1 MAYSVSRRTFLGVA
15 GGAAAALAGL
25 GLAGCAKEGGSGG
38 AGSATGASPQNGVP
52 ATTPLNQLPLPE
64 KGKTYNNPK
73 SRDQI
78 KDGGTATFPVAE
90 VGPDFNYFSVNGNTT
105 YMKWFWLCYNSA
117 VVPFRCNATASK
129 FEPDPNF
136 IDSSSVKEVDGKEV
150 VTINIAEKA
159 TFNDGTPIDWRAVE
173 AAWTVN
179 NGKNSD
185 YTPASTDGWSQVESV
200 TKGDNDKQAIIT
212 FSQPYYPYEALVG
225 FLHPS
230 AATPEVFNNGW
241 KRNPH
246 NEWGC
251 GPFVVDSVDEAQ
263 ITFKRNSKWWGDV
276 AKLESITFKQMEAQ
290 AQFNAFKN
298 GEIDATEL
306 GQQGTGEMLSNFQG
320 MDKVEIRRS
329 DSKSIACLEVN
340 TTRDVLSDI
349 EVRKAL
355 MQCIN
360 TETILGIV
368 YQGVNWK
375 EDRLSSLSILPWMDG
390 YEDNLPQDVSANIT
404 ADAQIAAAKKTLED
418 AGYELGSDG
427 YYAKGGKQVAFGF
440 TAIGDSNVTKNRA
453 AAIQKM
459 AKDAGIKLELQNKA
473 ASEFSSTLTGG
484 EWDTILT
491 SWGFVV
497 TAMWYGKMIFGSHS
511 VSNYTQWGTPELDA
525 EFDRINSIKDSADQ
539 LKAYNAAEKKALE
552 SYCFIPLYAGPDV
565 VVTKKGLANFG
576 PALFQT
582 VLPQDVGWEKT
593 AS

>member
-117 VVPFRCNATASK
+117 VAPFRCNATAST

-136 IDSSSVKEVDGKEV
+136 VDSSSVKEVDGKEV

-241 KRNPH
+241 KMNPH

-263 ITFKRNSKWWGDV
+263 ITFKRNPKWWGDV

-290 AQFNAFKN
+290 AEFNAFKN

-329 DSKSIACLEVN
+329 DSKSITCLEVN
-340 TTRDVLSDI
+340 TTRDVLVDI
-349 EVRKAL
+349 EVRKAF

-390 YEDNLPQDVSANIT
+390 YEDNLPQDVSANAT

-440 TAIGDSNVTKNRA
+440 TTIGDSNVTKNRA

-459 AKDAGIKLELQNKA
+459 AKDAGMNITIDNKP
-473 ASEFSSTLTGG
+473 SSDFSKTLVGG
-484 EWDTILT
+484 QWDVFLLGWSVSSATYNNGGQL
-491 SWGFVV
+491 
-497 TAMWYGKMIFGSHS
+497 FGSTS
-511 VSNYTQWGTPELDA
+511 ESNFTHAGSKELDA
-525 EFDRINSIKDSADQ
+525 KFLAVTGIEDHAKQ
-539 LKAYNAAEKKALE
+539 MKAFNEAEKEALK
-552 SYCFIPLYAGPDV
+552 SYAFIPLYSGADV
-565 VVTKKGLANFG
+565 IVCKKGLANWG
-576 PALFQT
+576 PALLLDI
-582 VLPQDVGWEKT
+582 VAENVGWEKE
-593 AS
+593 

>member
-15 GGAAAALAGL
+15 GGAAAVLAGL

-136 IDSSSVKEVDGKEV
+136 VDSSSVKEVDGKEV

-173 AAWTVN
+173 AEWTVN
-179 NGKNSD
+179 NGKNPD

-241 KRNPH
+241 KMNPH

-263 ITFKRNSKWWGDV
+263 ITFKRNPKWWGDV

-459 AKDAGIKLELQNKA
+459 AKDAGMNITIDNTPS
-473 ASEFSSTLTGG
+473 SEFSKTLVGG
-484 EWDTILT
+484 QWDVFLFGWSSGSATYNNGGQL
-491 SWGFVV
+491 
-497 TAMWYGKMIFGSHS
+497 FGSTS
-511 VSNYTQWGTPELDA
+511 ESNFTHAGSKELDA
-525 EFDRINSIKDSADQ
+525 KFLAVTGIEDHAKQ
-539 LKAYNAAEKKALE
+539 MKAFNEAEKEALK
-552 SYCFIPLYAGPDV
+552 SYAFIPLYSGADV
-565 VVTKKGLANFG
+565 IVCKKGLANWG
-576 PALFQT
+576 PALLLDIVT
-582 VLPQDVGWEKT
+582 ENVGWEKE
-593 AS
+593 

>member
-15 GGAAAALAGL
+15 GGAAAVLAGL

-136 IDSSSVKEVDGKEV
+136 VDSSSVKEVDGKEV

-173 AAWTVN
+173 AEWTVN

-241 KRNPH
+241 KMNPH

-263 ITFKRNSKWWGDV
+263 ITFKRNPKWWGDV

-459 AKDAGIKLELQNKA
+459 AKDAGMNITIDNKPS
-473 ASEFSSTLTGG
+473 SEFSKTLVGG
-484 EWDTILT
+484 QWDVFLFGWSSGSATYNNGGQL
-491 SWGFVV
+491 
-497 TAMWYGKMIFGSHS
+497 FGSTS
-511 VSNYTQWGTPELDA
+511 ESNFTHAGSKELDA
-525 EFDRINSIKDSADQ
+525 KFLAVTGIEDHAKQ
-539 LKAYNAAEKKALE
+539 MKAFNEAEKEALK
-552 SYCFIPLYAGPDV
+552 SYAFIPLYSGADV
-565 VVTKKGLANFG
+565 IVCKKGLANWG
-576 PALFQT
+576 PALLLDIVT
-582 VLPQDVGWEKT
+582 ENVGWEKE
-593 AS
+593 

>member
-1 MAYSVSRRTFLGVA
+1 MYTNDQKRRGEAQSSHLCTLLRSQGH
-15 GGAAAALAGL
+15 
-25 GLAGCAKEGGSGG
+25 
-38 AGSATGASPQNGVP
+38 PQ
-52 ATTPLNQLPLPE
+52 
-64 KGKTYNNPK
+64 PK

-136 IDSSSVKEVDGKEV
+136 VDSSSVKEVDGKEV

-241 KRNPH
+241 KMNPH

-263 ITFKRNSKWWGDV
+263 ITFKRNPKWWGDV

-290 AQFNAFKN
+290 AEFNAFKN

-329 DSKSIACLEVN
+329 DSKSITCLEVN
-340 TTRDVLSDI
+340 TTRDVLVDI
-349 EVRKAL
+349 EVRKAF

-440 TAIGDSNVTKNRA
+440 TTIGDSNVTKNRA

-459 AKDAGIKLELQNKA
+459 AKDAGMNITIDNKP
-473 ASEFSSTLTGG
+473 SSDFSKTLVGG
-484 EWDTILT
+484 QWDVFLLGWSCSSATYNNGGQL
-491 SWGFVV
+491 
-497 TAMWYGKMIFGSHS
+497 FGSTS
-511 VSNYTQWGTPELDA
+511 ESNFTHAGSKELDA
-525 EFDRINSIKDSADQ
+525 KFLAVTGIEDHAKQ
-539 LKAYNAAEKKALE
+539 MKAFNEAEKEALK
-552 SYCFIPLYAGPDV
+552 SYAFIPLYSGADV
-565 VVTKKGLANFG
+565 IVCKKGLANWG
-576 PALFQT
+576 PALLLDI
-582 VLPQDVGWEKT
+582 VAENVGWEKE
-593 AS
+593 

>member
-25 GLAGCAKEGGSGG
+25 GLAGCAKEGGSGS

-64 KGKTYNNPK
+64 KGKIYNNPK

-136 IDSSSVKEVDGKEV
+136 VDSSSVKEVDGKEV

-241 KRNPH
+241 KMNPH

-263 ITFKRNSKWWGDV
+263 ITFKRNPKWWGDV

-459 AKDAGIKLELQNKA
+459 AKDAGMNITIDNKP
-473 ASEFSSTLTGG
+473 SSDFSKTLVGG
-484 EWDTILT
+484 QWDVFLFGWSSSSATYNNGGQL
-491 SWGFVV
+491 
-497 TAMWYGKMIFGSHS
+497 FGSTS
-511 VSNYTQWGTPELDA
+511 ESNFTHAGSKELDA
-525 EFDRINSIKDSADQ
+525 KFLAVTGIEDHAKQ
-539 LKAYNAAEKKALE
+539 MKAFNEAEKEALK
-552 SYCFIPLYAGPDV
+552 SYAFIPLYSGADV
-565 VVTKKGLANFG
+565 IVCKKGLANWG
-576 PALFQT
+576 PALLLDI
-582 VLPQDVGWEKT
+582 VAENVGWEKE
-593 AS
+593 

>member
-64 KGKTYNNPK
+64 KGKIYNNPK

-90 VGPDFNYFSVNGNTT
+90 VGPDFNYFSVNGSTV
-105 YMKWFWLCYNSA
+105 YIKWFWLCYNSA
-117 VVPFRCNATASK
+117 VVPFRCNATASM

-136 IDSSSVKEVDGKEV
+136 VDSSSVKEVDGKEV

-200 TKGDNDKQAIIT
+200 TKGDSDKQAIIT

-241 KRNPH
+241 KMNPH

-263 ITFKRNSKWWGDV
+263 ITFKRNPKWWGDV

-290 AQFNAFKN
+290 AEFNAFKN

-329 DSKSIACLEVN
+329 DSKSITCLEVN
-340 TTRDVLSDI
+340 TTRDVLVDI
-349 EVRKAL
+349 EVRKAF

-390 YEDNLPQDVSANIT
+390 YEDNLPQDVSANTT

-440 TAIGDSNVTKNRA
+440 TTIGDSNVTKNRA

-459 AKDAGIKLELQNKA
+459 AKDAGMNITIDNKPR
-473 ASEFSSTLTGG
+473 SDFSKTLVGG
-484 EWDTILT
+484 QWDVFLLGWSVSSATYNNGGQL
-491 SWGFVV
+491 
-497 TAMWYGKMIFGSHS
+497 FGSTS
-511 VSNYTQWGTPELDA
+511 ESNFTHAGSKELDA
-525 EFDRINSIKDSADQ
+525 KFLTVTGIEDHAKQ
-539 LKAYNAAEKKALE
+539 MKAFNEAEKEALK
-552 SYCFIPLYAGPDV
+552 SYAFIPLYSGADV
-565 VVTKKGLANFG
+565 IVCKKGLANWG
-576 PALFQT
+576 PALLLDI
-582 VLPQDVGWEKT
+582 VAENVGWEKE
-593 AS
+593 

>member
-117 VVPFRCNATASK
+117 VVPFRCNPTASK

-136 IDSSSVKEVDGKEV
+136 VDSSSVKEVDGKEV

-290 AQFNAFKN
+290 AEFNAFKN

-390 YEDNLPQDVSANIT
+390 YEDNLPQDVSANTT

-440 TAIGDSNVTKNRA
+440 TTIGDSNVTKNRA

-459 AKDAGIKLELQNKA
+459 AKDAGMNITIDNKP
-473 ASEFSSTLTGG
+473 SSDFSKTLVGG
-484 EWDTILT
+484 QWDVFLFGWSSSSATYNNGGQL
-491 SWGFVV
+491 
-497 TAMWYGKMIFGSHS
+497 FGSTS
-511 VSNYTQWGTPELDA
+511 ESNFTHAGSKELDA
-525 EFDRINSIKDSADQ
+525 KFLAVTGIEDHAKQ
-539 LKAYNAAEKKALE
+539 MKAFNEAEKEALK
-552 SYCFIPLYAGPDV
+552 SYAFIPLYSGADV
-565 VVTKKGLANFG
+565 IVCKKGLANWG
-576 PALFQT
+576 PALLLDI
-582 VLPQDVGWEKT
+582 VAENVGWEKE
-593 AS
+593 

>member
-179 NGKNSD
+179 NGKNPD
-185 YTPASTDGWSQVESV
+185 YTPASTDGWSQVESI
-200 TKGDNDKQAIIT
+200 TKGDSDKQAIIT

-241 KRNPH
+241 KMNPH

-263 ITFKRNSKWWGDV
+263 ITFKRNPKWWGDV
-276 AKLESITFKQMEAQ
+276 AKLESITFKQMEA
-290 AQFNAFKN
+290 
-298 GEIDATEL
+298 
-306 GQQGTGEMLSNFQG
+306 
-320 MDKVEIRRS
+320 
-329 DSKSIACLEVN
+329 
-340 TTRDVLSDI
+340 
-349 EVRKAL
+349 
-355 MQCIN
+355 
-360 TETILGIV
+360 
-368 YQGVNWK
+368 
-375 EDRLSSLSILPWMDG
+375 
-390 YEDNLPQDVSANIT
+390 
-404 ADAQIAAAKKTLED
+404 
-418 AGYELGSDG
+418 
-427 YYAKGGKQVAFGF
+427 
-440 TAIGDSNVTKNRA
+440 
-453 AAIQKM
+453 
-459 AKDAGIKLELQNKA
+459 
-473 ASEFSSTLTGG
+473 
-484 EWDTILT
+484 
-491 SWGFVV
+491 
-497 TAMWYGKMIFGSHS
+497 
-511 VSNYTQWGTPELDA
+511 
-525 EFDRINSIKDSADQ
+525 
-539 LKAYNAAEKKALE
+539 
-552 SYCFIPLYAGPDV
+552 
-565 VVTKKGLANFG
+565 
-576 PALFQT
+576 
-582 VLPQDVGWEKT
+582 
-593 AS
+593 

>member
-15 GGAAAALAGL
+15 GGAAAVLAGL

-173 AAWTVN
+173 AEWTVN

-241 KRNPH
+241 KMNPH

-263 ITFKRNSKWWGDV
+263 ITFKRNPKWWGDV

-340 TTRDVLSDI
+340 TTRDVLVDI
-349 EVRKAL
+349 EVRKAF

-459 AKDAGIKLELQNKA
+459 AKDAGMNITIDNKPS
-473 ASEFSSTLTGG
+473 SEFSKTLVGG
-484 EWDTILT
+484 QWDVFLFAWSSSSATYNNGGQL
-491 SWGFVV
+491 
-497 TAMWYGKMIFGSHS
+497 FGSTS
-511 VSNYTQWGTPELDA
+511 ESNFTHAGSKELDA
-525 EFDRINSIKDSADQ
+525 KFLAVTGIEDHAKQ
-539 LKAYNAAEKKALE
+539 MKAFNEAEKEALK
-552 SYCFIPLYAGPDV
+552 SYAFIPLYSGADV
-565 VVTKKGLANFG
+565 IVCKKGLANWG
-576 PALFQT
+576 PALLLDIVT
-582 VLPQDVGWEKT
+582 ENVGWEKE
-593 AS
+593 

>member
-15 GGAAAALAGL
+15 GGAAAVLAGL

-117 VVPFRCNATASK
+117 VVPFRCNPTASK

-136 IDSSSVKEVDGKEV
+136 VDSSSVKEVDGKEV

-200 TKGDNDKQAIIT
+200 TKGDSDKQAIIT

-241 KRNPH
+241 KMNPH

-263 ITFKRNSKWWGDV
+263 ITFKRNPKWWGDV

-290 AQFNAFKN
+290 AEFNAFKN

-329 DSKSIACLEVN
+329 DSKSITCLEVN
-340 TTRDVLSDI
+340 TTRDVLVDI
-349 EVRKAL
+349 EVRKAF

-390 YEDNLPQDVSANIT
+390 YEDNLPQDVSANAT

-459 AKDAGIKLELQNKA
+459 AKDAGMNITIDNKPS
-473 ASEFSSTLTGG
+473 SEFSKTLVGG
-484 EWDTILT
+484 QWDVFLFGWSSSSATYNNGGQL
-491 SWGFVV
+491 
-497 TAMWYGKMIFGSHS
+497 FGSTS
-511 VSNYTQWGTPELDA
+511 ESNFTHAGSKELDA
-525 EFDRINSIKDSADQ
+525 KFLAVTGIEDHAKQ
-539 LKAYNAAEKKALE
+539 MKAFNEAEKEALK
-552 SYCFIPLYAGPDV
+552 SYAFIPLYSGADV
-565 VVTKKGLANFG
+565 IVCKKGLANWG
-576 PALFQT
+576 PALLLDIVT
-582 VLPQDVGWEKT
+582 ENVGWEKE
-593 AS
+593 

>member
-15 GGAAAALAGL
+15 GGAAAVLAGL

-136 IDSSSVKEVDGKEV
+136 VDSSSVKEVDGKEV

-241 KRNPH
+241 KMNPH

-263 ITFKRNSKWWGDV
+263 ITFKRNPKWWGDV

-290 AQFNAFKN
+290 AEFNAFKN

-329 DSKSIACLEVN
+329 DSKSITCLEVN
-340 TTRDVLSDI
+340 TTRDVLVDI
-349 EVRKAL
+349 EVRKAF

-390 YEDNLPQDVSANIT
+390 YEDNLPQDVSANAT

-459 AKDAGIKLELQNKA
+459 AKDAGMNITIDNKP
-473 ASEFSSTLTGG
+473 SSDFSKTLVGG
-484 EWDTILT
+484 QWDVFLLGWSVSSATYNNGGQL
-491 SWGFVV
+491 
-497 TAMWYGKMIFGSHS
+497 FGSTS
-511 VSNYTQWGTPELDA
+511 ESNFTHAGSKELDA
-525 EFDRINSIKDSADQ
+525 KFLAVTGIEDHAKQ
-539 LKAYNAAEKKALE
+539 MKAFNEAEKEALK
-552 SYCFIPLYAGPDV
+552 SYAFIPLYSGADV
-565 VVTKKGLANFG
+565 IVCKKGLANWG
-576 PALFQT
+576 PALLLDI
-582 VLPQDVGWEKT
+582 VAENVGWEKE
-593 AS
+593 

>member
-15 GGAAAALAGL
+15 GGAAAVLAGL

-117 VVPFRCNATASK
+117 VAPFRCNATASK

-136 IDSSSVKEVDGKEV
+136 VDSSSVKEVDGKEV

-173 AAWTVN
+173 AEWTVN
-179 NGKNSD
+179 NGKNPD

-200 TKGDNDKQAIIT
+200 TKGDSDKQAIIT

-241 KRNPH
+241 KMNPH

-263 ITFKRNSKWWGDV
+263 ITFKRNPKWWGDV

-329 DSKSIACLEVN
+329 DSKSITCLEVN

-459 AKDAGIKLELQNKA
+459 AKDAGMNITIDNKPS
-473 ASEFSSTLTGG
+473 SEFSKTLVGG
-484 EWDTILT
+484 QWDVFLFGWSSSSATYNNGGQL
-491 SWGFVV
+491 
-497 TAMWYGKMIFGSHS
+497 FGSTS
-511 VSNYTQWGTPELDA
+511 ESNFTHAGSKELDA
-525 EFDRINSIKDSADQ
+525 KFLAVTGIEDHAKQ
-539 LKAYNAAEKKALE
+539 MKAFNEAEKEALK
-552 SYCFIPLYAGPDV
+552 SYAFIPLYSGADV
-565 VVTKKGLANFG
+565 IVCKKGLANWG
-576 PALFQT
+576 PALLLDI
-582 VLPQDVGWEKT
+582 VAENVGWEKE
-593 AS
+593 

>member
-15 GGAAAALAGL
+15 GGAAAVLAGL

-117 VVPFRCNATASK
+117 AVPFRCNATASK

-136 IDSSSVKEVDGKEV
+136 VDSSSVKEVDGKEV

-241 KRNPH
+241 KMNPH

-263 ITFKRNSKWWGDV
+263 ITFKRNPKWWGDV

-349 EVRKAL
+349 EVRKAF

-440 TAIGDSNVTKNRA
+440 TTIGDSNVTKNRA

-459 AKDAGIKLELQNKA
+459 AKDAGMNITIDNKPS
-473 ASEFSSTLTGG
+473 SEFSKTLVGG
-484 EWDTILT
+484 QWDVFLFGWSSSSATYNNGGQL
-491 SWGFVV
+491 
-497 TAMWYGKMIFGSHS
+497 FGSTS
-511 VSNYTQWGTPELDA
+511 ESNFTHAGSKELDA
-525 EFDRINSIKDSADQ
+525 KFLAVTGIEDHAKQ
-539 LKAYNAAEKKALE
+539 MKAFNEAEKEALK
-552 SYCFIPLYAGPDV
+552 SYAFIPLYSGADV
-565 VVTKKGLANFG
+565 IVCKKGLANWG
-576 PALFQT
+576 PALLLDIVT
-582 VLPQDVGWEKT
+582 ENVGWEKE
-593 AS
+593 

>member
-136 IDSSSVKEVDGKEV
+136 VDSSSVKEVDGKEV

-390 YEDNLPQDVSANIT
+390 YEDNLPQDVSANTT

-459 AKDAGIKLELQNKA
+459 AKDAGMNITIDNKP
-473 ASEFSSTLTGG
+473 SSDFSKTLVGG
-484 EWDTILT
+484 QWDVFLFGWSSSSATYNNGGQL
-491 SWGFVV
+491 
-497 TAMWYGKMIFGSHS
+497 FGSTS
-511 VSNYTQWGTPELDA
+511 ESNFTHAGSKELDA
-525 EFDRINSIKDSADQ
+525 KFLAVTGIEDHAKQ
-539 LKAYNAAEKKALE
+539 MKAFNEAEKEALK
-552 SYCFIPLYAGPDV
+552 SYAFIPLYSGADV
-565 VVTKKGLANFG
+565 IVCKKGLANWG
-576 PALFQT
+576 PALLLDI
-582 VLPQDVGWEKT
+582 VAENVGWEKE
-593 AS
+593 

>member
-15 GGAAAALAGL
+15 GGAAAVLAGL

-117 VVPFRCNATASK
+117 AVPFRCNATASK

-136 IDSSSVKEVDGKEV
+136 VDSSSVKEVDGKEV

-173 AAWTVN
+173 AEWTVN

-241 KRNPH
+241 KMNPH

-263 ITFKRNSKWWGDV
+263 ITFKRNPKWWGDV

-440 TAIGDSNVTKNRA
+440 TTIGDSNVTKNRA

-459 AKDAGIKLELQNKA
+459 AKDAGMNITIDNKPS
-473 ASEFSSTLTGG
+473 SEFSKTLVGG
-484 EWDTILT
+484 QWDVFLFGWSSSSATYNNGGQL
-491 SWGFVV
+491 
-497 TAMWYGKMIFGSHS
+497 FGSTS
-511 VSNYTQWGTPELDA
+511 ESNFTHAGSKELDA
-525 EFDRINSIKDSADQ
+525 KFLAVTGIEDHAKQ
-539 LKAYNAAEKKALE
+539 MKAFNEAEKEALK
-552 SYCFIPLYAGPDV
+552 SYAFIPLYSGADV
-565 VVTKKGLANFG
+565 IVCKKGLANWG
-576 PALFQT
+576 PALLLDIVT
-582 VLPQDVGWEKT
+582 ENVGWEKE
-593 AS
+593 

>member
-1 MAYSVSRRTFLGVA
+1 M
-15 GGAAAALAGL
+15 LAGL

-117 VVPFRCNATASK
+117 AVPFRCNATASK

-136 IDSSSVKEVDGKEV
+136 VDSSSVKEVDGKEV

-173 AAWTVN
+173 AEWTVN

-241 KRNPH
+241 KMNPH

-263 ITFKRNSKWWGDV
+263 ITFKRNPKWWGDV

-329 DSKSIACLEVN
+329 DSKSITCLEVN
-340 TTRDVLSDI
+340 TTRDVLVDI
-349 EVRKAL
+349 EVRKAF

-440 TAIGDSNVTKNRA
+440 TTIGDSNVTKNRA

-459 AKDAGIKLELQNKA
+459 AKDAGMNITIDNKPS
-473 ASEFSSTLTGG
+473 SEFSKTLVGG
-484 EWDTILT
+484 QWDVFLFGWSSSSATYNNGGQL
-491 SWGFVV
+491 
-497 TAMWYGKMIFGSHS
+497 FGSTS
-511 VSNYTQWGTPELDA
+511 ESNFTHAGSKELDA
-525 EFDRINSIKDSADQ
+525 KFLAVTGIEDHAKQ
-539 LKAYNAAEKKALE
+539 MKAFNEAEKEALK
-552 SYCFIPLYAGPDV
+552 SYAFIPLYSGADV
-565 VVTKKGLANFG
+565 IVCKKGLANWG
-576 PALFQT
+576 PALLLDIVT
-582 VLPQDVGWEKT
+582 ENVGWEKE
-593 AS
+593 

>member
-117 VVPFRCNATASK
+117 VVPFRCNATASE

-136 IDSSSVKEVDGKEV
+136 VDSSSVKEVDGKEV

-200 TKGDNDKQAIIT
+200 TKGDSDKQAIIT

-230 AATPEVFNNGW
+230 AATLEVFNNGW
-241 KRNPH
+241 KMNPH

-263 ITFKRNSKWWGDV
+263 ITFKRNPKWWGDV
-276 AKLESITFKQMEAQ
+276 AKLESITFKQMETQ
-290 AQFNAFKN
+290 AEFNAFKN

-340 TTRDVLSDI
+340 TTRDVLSDV

-390 YEDNLPQDVSANIT
+390 YEDNLPKDVSANTT
-404 ADAQIAAAKKTLED
+404 AEAQVAAAKKTLED

-427 YYAKGGKQVAFGF
+427 YYAKEGKQVAFGF
-440 TAIGDSNVTKNRA
+440 TTIGDSNVTKNRA

-459 AKDAGIKLELQNKA
+459 AKDAGMNITIDNKP
-473 ASEFSSTLTGG
+473 SSDFSKTLVGG
-484 EWDTILT
+484 QWDVFLLGWSSSSATYNNGGQL
-491 SWGFVV
+491 
-497 TAMWYGKMIFGSHS
+497 FGSTS
-511 VSNYTQWGTPELDA
+511 ESNFTHAGSKELDA
-525 EFDRINSIKDSADQ
+525 KFLAVTGIEDHAKQ
-539 LKAYNAAEKKALE
+539 MKAFNEAEKEALR
-552 SYCFIPLYAGPDV
+552 SYAFIPLYSGADV
-565 VVTKKGLANFG
+565 IVCKKGLANWG
-576 PALFQT
+576 PALLLDI
-582 VLPQDVGWEKT
+582 VAENVGWEKE
-593 AS
+593 

>member
-136 IDSSSVKEVDGKEV
+136 VDSSSVKEVDGKEV

-173 AAWTVN
+173 AEWTVN

-241 KRNPH
+241 KMNPH

-263 ITFKRNSKWWGDV
+263 ITFKRNPKWWGDV

-306 GQQGTGEMLSNFQG
+306 GAQGTGEMLSNFQG

-418 AGYELGSDG
+418 AGYEMGSDG

-459 AKDAGIKLELQNKA
+459 AKDAGMNITIDNKP
-473 ASEFSSTLTGG
+473 SSDFSKTLVGG
-484 EWDTILT
+484 QWDVFLFAWSSSSATYNNGGQL
-491 SWGFVV
+491 
-497 TAMWYGKMIFGSHS
+497 FGSTS
-511 VSNYTQWGTPELDA
+511 ESNFTHAGSKELDA
-525 EFDRINSIKDSADQ
+525 KFLAVTGIEDHAKQ
-539 LKAYNAAEKKALE
+539 MKAFNEAEKEALK
-552 SYCFIPLYAGPDV
+552 SYAFIPLYSGADV
-565 VVTKKGLANFG
+565 IVCKKGLANWG
-576 PALFQT
+576 PALLLDIVT
-582 VLPQDVGWEKT
+582 ENVGWEKE
-593 AS
+593 

>member
-241 KRNPH
+241 KMNPH

-263 ITFKRNSKWWGDV
+263 ITFKRNPKWWGDV

-290 AQFNAFKN
+290 AEFNAFKN

-390 YEDNLPQDVSANIT
+390 YEDNLPQDVSANTT

-440 TAIGDSNVTKNRA
+440 TTIGDSNVTKNRA

-459 AKDAGIKLELQNKA
+459 AKDAGMNITIDNKP
-473 ASEFSSTLTGG
+473 SSDFSKTLVGG
-484 EWDTILT
+484 QWDVFLLGWSVSSATYNNGGQL
-491 SWGFVV
+491 
-497 TAMWYGKMIFGSHS
+497 FGSTS
-511 VSNYTQWGTPELDA
+511 ESNFTHAGSKELDA
-525 EFDRINSIKDSADQ
+525 KFLAVTGIEDHAKQ
-539 LKAYNAAEKKALE
+539 MKAFNEAEKEALK
-552 SYCFIPLYAGPDV
+552 SYAFIPLYSGADV
-565 VVTKKGLANFG
+565 IVCKKGLANWG
-576 PALFQT
+576 PALLLDI
-582 VLPQDVGWEKT
+582 VAENVGWEKE
-593 AS
+593 

>member
-78 KDGGTATFPVAE
+78 KDGGIATFPVAE
-90 VGPDFNYFSVNGNTT
+90 VGPDFNYFSVNGSTV
-105 YMKWFWLCYNSA
+105 YIKWFWLCYNSA

-136 IDSSSVKEVDGKEV
+136 VDSSSVKEVDGKEV

-241 KRNPH
+241 KMNPH

-263 ITFKRNSKWWGDV
+263 ITFKRNPKWWGDV

-290 AQFNAFKN
+290 AEFNAFKN

-329 DSKSIACLEVN
+329 DSKSITCLEVN
-340 TTRDVLSDI
+340 TTRDVLVDI
-349 EVRKAL
+349 EVRKAF

-360 TETILGIV
+360 TEPILGIV

-390 YEDNLPQDVSANIT
+390 YEDNLPQDVSANAT

-427 YYAKGGKQVAFGF
+427 YYAKEGKQVAFGF
-440 TAIGDSNVTKNRA
+440 TTIGDSNVTKNRA

-459 AKDAGIKLELQNKA
+459 AKDAGMNITIDNKP
-473 ASEFSSTLTGG
+473 SSDFSKTLVGG
-484 EWDTILT
+484 QWDVFLLGWSVSSATYNNGGQL
-491 SWGFVV
+491 
-497 TAMWYGKMIFGSHS
+497 FGSTS
-511 VSNYTQWGTPELDA
+511 ESNFTHAGSKELDA
-525 EFDRINSIKDSADQ
+525 KFLAVTGIEDHAKQ
-539 LKAYNAAEKKALE
+539 MKAFNEAEKEALK
-552 SYCFIPLYAGPDV
+552 SYAFIPLYSGADV
-565 VVTKKGLANFG
+565 IVCKKGLANWG
-576 PALFQT
+576 PALLLDI
-582 VLPQDVGWEKT
+582 VAENVGWEKE
-593 AS
+593 

>member
-1 MAYSVSRRTFLGVA
+1 M
-15 GGAAAALAGL
+15 LAGL

-117 VVPFRCNATASK
+117 AVPFRCNATASK

-136 IDSSSVKEVDGKEV
+136 VDSSSVKEVDGKEV

-173 AAWTVN
+173 AEWTVN

-241 KRNPH
+241 KMNPH

-263 ITFKRNSKWWGDV
+263 ITFKRNPKWWGDV

-440 TAIGDSNVTKNRA
+440 TTIGDSNVTKNRA

-459 AKDAGIKLELQNKA
+459 AKDAGMNITIDNKPS
-473 ASEFSSTLTGG
+473 SEFSKTLVGG
-484 EWDTILT
+484 QWDVFLFGWSSSSATYNNGGQL
-491 SWGFVV
+491 
-497 TAMWYGKMIFGSHS
+497 FGSTS
-511 VSNYTQWGTPELDA
+511 ESNFTHAGSKELDA
-525 EFDRINSIKDSADQ
+525 KFLAVTGIEDHAKQ
-539 LKAYNAAEKKALE
+539 MKAFNEAEKEALK
-552 SYCFIPLYAGPDV
+552 SYAFIPLYSGADV
-565 VVTKKGLANFG
+565 IVCKKGLANWG
-576 PALFQT
+576 PALLLDI
-582 VLPQDVGWEKT
+582 VAENVGWEKE
-593 AS
+593 

>member
-117 VVPFRCNATASK
+117 VVPFRCNPTASK

-136 IDSSSVKEVDGKEV
+136 VDSSSVKEVDGKEV

-241 KRNPH
+241 KMNPH

-263 ITFKRNSKWWGDV
+263 ITFKRNPKWWGDV

-290 AQFNAFKN
+290 AEFNAFKN

-329 DSKSIACLEVN
+329 DSKSITCLEVN
-340 TTRDVLSDI
+340 TTRDVLVDI
-349 EVRKAL
+349 EVRKAF

-440 TAIGDSNVTKNRA
+440 TTIGDSNVTKNRA

-459 AKDAGIKLELQNKA
+459 AKDAGMNITIDNKP
-473 ASEFSSTLTGG
+473 SSDFSKTLVGG
-484 EWDTILT
+484 QWDVFLLGWSVSSATYNNGGQL
-491 SWGFVV
+491 
-497 TAMWYGKMIFGSHS
+497 FGSTS
-511 VSNYTQWGTPELDA
+511 ESNFTHAGSKELDA
-525 EFDRINSIKDSADQ
+525 KFLAVTGIEDHAKQ
-539 LKAYNAAEKKALE
+539 MKAFNEAEKEALK
-552 SYCFIPLYAGPDV
+552 SYAFIPLYSGADV
-565 VVTKKGLANFG
+565 IVCKKGLANWG
-576 PALFQT
+576 PALLLDI
-582 VLPQDVGWEKT
+582 VAENVGWEKE
-593 AS
+593 

>member
-1 MAYSVSRRTFLGVA
+1 M
-15 GGAAAALAGL
+15 LAGL

-90 VGPDFNYFSVNGNTT
+90 VGPDFNYFSVNGSTV
-105 YMKWFWLCYNSA
+105 YIKWFWLCYNSA

-136 IDSSSVKEVDGKEV
+136 VDSSSVKEVDGKEV

-241 KRNPH
+241 KMNPH

-263 ITFKRNSKWWGDV
+263 ITFKRNPKWWGDV

-290 AQFNAFKN
+290 AEFNAFKN

-329 DSKSIACLEVN
+329 DSKSITCLEVN
-340 TTRDVLSDI
+340 TTRDVLVDI
-349 EVRKAL
+349 EVRKAF

-390 YEDNLPQDVSANIT
+390 YEDNLPQDVSANAT

-440 TAIGDSNVTKNRA
+440 TTIGDSNVTKNRA

-459 AKDAGIKLELQNKA
+459 AKDAGMNITIDNKP
-473 ASEFSSTLTGG
+473 SSDFSKTLVGG
-484 EWDTILT
+484 QWDVFLLGWSVSSATYNNGGQL
-491 SWGFVV
+491 
-497 TAMWYGKMIFGSHS
+497 FGSTS
-511 VSNYTQWGTPELDA
+511 ESNFTHAGSKELDA
-525 EFDRINSIKDSADQ
+525 KFLAVTGIEDHAKQ
-539 LKAYNAAEKKALE
+539 MKAFNEAEKEALK
-552 SYCFIPLYAGPDV
+552 SYAFIPLYSGADV
-565 VVTKKGLANFG
+565 IVCKKGLANWG
-576 PALFQT
+576 PALLLDI
-582 VLPQDVGWEKT
+582 VAENVGWEKE
-593 AS
+593 

>member
-117 VVPFRCNATASK
+117 VAPFRCNATASK

-136 IDSSSVKEVDGKEV
+136 VDSSSVKEVDGKEV

-173 AAWTVN
+173 AEWTVN
-179 NGKNSD
+179 NGKNPD

-200 TKGDNDKQAIIT
+200 TKGDSDKQAIIT

-241 KRNPH
+241 KMNPH

-263 ITFKRNSKWWGDV
+263 ITFKRNPKWWGDV

-340 TTRDVLSDI
+340 TTRDALSDI
-349 EVRKAL
+349 EVRKAF

-459 AKDAGIKLELQNKA
+459 AKDAGMNITIDNKPS
-473 ASEFSSTLTGG
+473 SEFSKTLVGG
-484 EWDTILT
+484 QWDVFLFGWSSSSATYNNGGQL
-491 SWGFVV
+491 
-497 TAMWYGKMIFGSHS
+497 FGSTS
-511 VSNYTQWGTPELDA
+511 ESNFTHAGSKELDA
-525 EFDRINSIKDSADQ
+525 KFLAVTGIEDHAKQ
-539 LKAYNAAEKKALE
+539 MKAFNEAEKEALK
-552 SYCFIPLYAGPDV
+552 SYAFIPLYSGADV
-565 VVTKKGLANFG
+565 IVCKKGLANWG
-576 PALFQT
+576 PALLLDI
-582 VLPQDVGWEKT
+582 VAENVGWEKE
-593 AS
+593 

>member
-52 ATTPLNQLPLPE
+52 APTPLNQLPLPE

-90 VGPDFNYFSVNGNTT
+90 VGPDFNYFSVNGSTV
-105 YMKWFWLCYNSA
+105 YIKWFWLCYNSA

-136 IDSSSVKEVDGKEV
+136 VDSSSVKEVDGKEV

-200 TKGDNDKQAIIT
+200 TKGDSDKQAIIT

-241 KRNPH
+241 KMNPH

-263 ITFKRNSKWWGDV
+263 ITFKRNPKWWGDV

-290 AQFNAFKN
+290 AEFNAFKN

-329 DSKSIACLEVN
+329 DSKSITCLEVN
-340 TTRDVLSDI
+340 TTRDVLVDI
-349 EVRKAL
+349 EVRKAF

-440 TAIGDSNVTKNRA
+440 TTIGDSNVTKNRA

-459 AKDAGIKLELQNKA
+459 AKDAGMNITIDNKP
-473 ASEFSSTLTGG
+473 SSDFSKTLVGG
-484 EWDTILT
+484 QWDVFLLGWSVSSATYNNGGQL
-491 SWGFVV
+491 
-497 TAMWYGKMIFGSHS
+497 FGSTS
-511 VSNYTQWGTPELDA
+511 ESNFTHAGSKELDA
-525 EFDRINSIKDSADQ
+525 KFLAVTGIEDHAKQMKVFNE
-539 LKAYNAAEKKALE
+539 AEKEALK
-552 SYCFIPLYAGPDV
+552 SYAFIPLYSGADV
-565 VVTKKGLANFG
+565 IVCKKGLANWG
-576 PALFQT
+576 PALLLDIVT
-582 VLPQDVGWEKT
+582 ENVGWEKE
-593 AS
+593 

>member
-117 VVPFRCNATASK
+117 VVPFRCNPTASK

-136 IDSSSVKEVDGKEV
+136 VDSSSVKEVDGKEV

-298 GEIDATEL
+298 GEVDATEL

-390 YEDNLPQDVSANIT
+390 YEDNLPQDVSANTT

-459 AKDAGIKLELQNKA
+459 AKDAGMNITIDNKP
-473 ASEFSSTLTGG
+473 SSDFSKTLVGG
-484 EWDTILT
+484 QWDVFLFGWSSSSATYNNGGQL
-491 SWGFVV
+491 
-497 TAMWYGKMIFGSHS
+497 FGSTS
-511 VSNYTQWGTPELDA
+511 ESNFTHAGSKELDA
-525 EFDRINSIKDSADQ
+525 KFLAVTGIEDHAKQ
-539 LKAYNAAEKKALE
+539 MKAFNEAEKEALK
-552 SYCFIPLYAGPDV
+552 SYAFIPLYSGADV
-565 VVTKKGLANFG
+565 IVCKKGLANWG
-576 PALFQT
+576 PALLLDI
-582 VLPQDVGWEKT
+582 VAENVGWEKE
-593 AS
+593 

>member
-64 KGKTYNNPK
+64 KSKTYNNPK

-117 VVPFRCNATASK
+117 VAPFRCNATAST

-136 IDSSSVKEVDGKEV
+136 VDSSSVKEVDGKEV

-173 AAWTVN
+173 AEWTVN
-179 NGKNSD
+179 NGKNPD

-241 KRNPH
+241 KMNPH

-263 ITFKRNSKWWGDV
+263 ITFKRNPKWWGDV

-290 AQFNAFKN
+290 AEFNAFKN

-459 AKDAGIKLELQNKA
+459 AKDAGMNITIDNKPS
-473 ASEFSSTLTGG
+473 SEFSKTLVGG
-484 EWDTILT
+484 QWDVFLFGWSSSSATYNNGGQL
-491 SWGFVV
+491 
-497 TAMWYGKMIFGSHS
+497 FGSTS
-511 VSNYTQWGTPELDA
+511 ESNFTHAGSKELDA
-525 EFDRINSIKDSADQ
+525 KFLAVTGIEDHAKQ
-539 LKAYNAAEKKALE
+539 MKAFNEAEKEALK
-552 SYCFIPLYAGPDV
+552 SYAFIPLYSGADV
-565 VVTKKGLANFG
+565 IVCKKGLANWG
-576 PALFQT
+576 PALLLDIVT
-582 VLPQDVGWEKT
+582 ENVGWEKE
-593 AS
+593 

>member
-117 VVPFRCNATASK
+117 VVPFRCNPTASK

-136 IDSSSVKEVDGKEV
+136 VDSSSVKEVDGKEV

-390 YEDNLPQDVSANIT
+390 YEDNLPQDVSANTT

-459 AKDAGIKLELQNKA
+459 AKDAGMNITIDNKP
-473 ASEFSSTLTGG
+473 SSDFSKTLVGG
-484 EWDTILT
+484 QWDVFLFGWSSSSATYNNGGQL
-491 SWGFVV
+491 
-497 TAMWYGKMIFGSHS
+497 FGSTS
-511 VSNYTQWGTPELDA
+511 ESNFTHAGSKELDA
-525 EFDRINSIKDSADQ
+525 KFLAVTGIEDHAKQ
-539 LKAYNAAEKKALE
+539 MKAFNEAEKEALK
-552 SYCFIPLYAGPDV
+552 SYAFIPLYSGADV
-565 VVTKKGLANFG
+565 IVCKKGLANWG
-576 PALFQT
+576 PALLLDI
-582 VLPQDVGWEKT
+582 VAENVGWEKE
-593 AS
+593 

>member
-15 GGAAAALAGL
+15 GGAAAVLAGL

-136 IDSSSVKEVDGKEV
+136 VDSSSVKEVDGKEV

-173 AAWTVN
+173 AEWTVN

-241 KRNPH
+241 KMNPH

-263 ITFKRNSKWWGDV
+263 ITFKRNPKWWGDV

-340 TTRDVLSDI
+340 TTRDVLSNI

-459 AKDAGIKLELQNKA
+459 AKDAGMNITIDNKP
-473 ASEFSSTLTGG
+473 SSDFSKTLVGG
-484 EWDTILT
+484 QWDVFLFGWSSSSATYNNGGQL
-491 SWGFVV
+491 
-497 TAMWYGKMIFGSHS
+497 FGSTS
-511 VSNYTQWGTPELDA
+511 ESNFTHAGSKELDA
-525 EFDRINSIKDSADQ
+525 KFLAVTGIEDHAKQ
-539 LKAYNAAEKKALE
+539 MKAFNEAEKEALK
-552 SYCFIPLYAGPDV
+552 SYAFIPLYSGADV
-565 VVTKKGLANFG
+565 IVCKKGLANWG
-576 PALFQT
+576 PALLLDIVT
-582 VLPQDVGWEKT
+582 ENVGWEKE
-593 AS
+593 

>member
-136 IDSSSVKEVDGKEV
+136 VDSSSVKEVDGKEV

-263 ITFKRNSKWWGDV
+263 ITFKRNPKWWGDV

-290 AQFNAFKN
+290 AEFNAFKN

-390 YEDNLPQDVSANIT
+390 YEDNLPQDVSANTT

-440 TAIGDSNVTKNRA
+440 TTIGDSNVTKNRA

-459 AKDAGIKLELQNKA
+459 AKDAGMNITIDNKP
-473 ASEFSSTLTGG
+473 SSDFSKTLVGG
-484 EWDTILT
+484 QWDVFLFGWSSSSATYNNGGQL
-491 SWGFVV
+491 
-497 TAMWYGKMIFGSHS
+497 FGSTS
-511 VSNYTQWGTPELDA
+511 ESNFTHAGSKELDA
-525 EFDRINSIKDSADQ
+525 KFLAVTGIEDHAKQ
-539 LKAYNAAEKKALE
+539 MKAFNEAEKEALK
-552 SYCFIPLYAGPDV
+552 SYAFIPLYSGADV
-565 VVTKKGLANFG
+565 IVCKKGLANWG
-576 PALFQT
+576 PALLLDI
-582 VLPQDVGWEKT
+582 VAENVGWEKE
-593 AS
+593 

>member
-136 IDSSSVKEVDGKEV
+136 VDSSSVKEVDGKEV

-241 KRNPH
+241 KMNPH

-263 ITFKRNSKWWGDV
+263 ITFKRNPKWWGDV

-459 AKDAGIKLELQNKA
+459 AKDAGMNITIDNKP
-473 ASEFSSTLTGG
+473 SSDFSKTLVGG
-484 EWDTILT
+484 QWDVFLFGWSSSSATYNNGGQL
-491 SWGFVV
+491 
-497 TAMWYGKMIFGSHS
+497 FGSTS
-511 VSNYTQWGTPELDA
+511 ESNFTHAGSKELDA
-525 EFDRINSIKDSADQ
+525 KFLAVTGIEDHAKQ
-539 LKAYNAAEKKALE
+539 MKAFNEAEKEALK
-552 SYCFIPLYAGPDV
+552 SYAFIPLYSGADV
-565 VVTKKGLANFG
+565 IVCKKGLANWG
-576 PALFQT
+576 PALLLDI
-582 VLPQDVGWEKT
+582 VAENVGWEKE
-593 AS
+593 

>member
-117 VVPFRCNATASK
+117 VVPFRCNPTASK

-136 IDSSSVKEVDGKEV
+136 VDSSSVKEVDGKEV

-263 ITFKRNSKWWGDV
+263 ITFKRNPKWWGDV

-459 AKDAGIKLELQNKA
+459 AKDAGMNITIDNKP
-473 ASEFSSTLTGG
+473 SSDFSKTLVGG
-484 EWDTILT
+484 QWDVFLFGWSSSSATYNNGGQL
-491 SWGFVV
+491 
-497 TAMWYGKMIFGSHS
+497 FGSTS
-511 VSNYTQWGTPELDA
+511 ESNFTHAGSKELDA
-525 EFDRINSIKDSADQ
+525 KFLAVTGIEDHAKQ
-539 LKAYNAAEKKALE
+539 MKAFNEAEKEALK
-552 SYCFIPLYAGPDV
+552 SYAFIPLYSGADV
-565 VVTKKGLANFG
+565 IVCKKGLANWG
-576 PALFQT
+576 PALLLDI
-582 VLPQDVGWEKT
+582 VAENVGWEKE
-593 AS
+593 

>member
-25 GLAGCAKEGGSGG
+25 GLAGCAKEGGSGS

-64 KGKTYNNPK
+64 KGKIYNNPK

-136 IDSSSVKEVDGKEV
+136 VDSSSVKEVDGKEV

-263 ITFKRNSKWWGDV
+263 ITFKRNPKWWGDV

-390 YEDNLPQDVSANIT
+390 YEDNLPQDVSANTT

-459 AKDAGIKLELQNKA
+459 AKDAGMNITIDNKP
-473 ASEFSSTLTGG
+473 SSDFSKTLVGG
-484 EWDTILT
+484 QWDVFLFGWSSSSATYNNGGQL
-491 SWGFVV
+491 
-497 TAMWYGKMIFGSHS
+497 FGSTS
-511 VSNYTQWGTPELDA
+511 ESNFTHAGSKELDA
-525 EFDRINSIKDSADQ
+525 KFLAVTGIEDHAKQ
-539 LKAYNAAEKKALE
+539 MKAFNEAEKEALK
-552 SYCFIPLYAGPDV
+552 SYAFIPLYSGADV
-565 VVTKKGLANFG
+565 IVCKKGLANWG
-576 PALFQT
+576 PALLLDI
-582 VLPQDVGWEKT
+582 VAENVGWEKE
-593 AS
+593 

>member
-15 GGAAAALAGL
+15 GGAAAVLAGL

-136 IDSSSVKEVDGKEV
+136 VDSSSVKEVDGKEV

-173 AAWTVN
+173 AEWTVN

-241 KRNPH
+241 KMNPH

-263 ITFKRNSKWWGDV
+263 ITFKRNPKWWGDV

-340 TTRDVLSDI
+340 TTRDVLSNI

-459 AKDAGIKLELQNKA
+459 AKDAGMNITIDNKP
-473 ASEFSSTLTGG
+473 SSDFSKTLVGG
-484 EWDTILT
+484 QWDVFLLGWSSSSATYNNGGQL
-491 SWGFVV
+491 
-497 TAMWYGKMIFGSHS
+497 FGSTS
-511 VSNYTQWGTPELDA
+511 ESNFTHAGSKELDA
-525 EFDRINSIKDSADQ
+525 KFLAVTGIEDHAKQ
-539 LKAYNAAEKKALE
+539 MKAFNEAEKEALK
-552 SYCFIPLYAGPDV
+552 SYAFIPLYSGADV
-565 VVTKKGLANFG
+565 IVCKKGLANWG
-576 PALFQT
+576 PALLLDIVT
-582 VLPQDVGWEKT
+582 ENVGWEKE
-593 AS
+593 

>member
-15 GGAAAALAGL
+15 GGAAAVLAGL

-117 VVPFRCNATASK
+117 VAPFRCNATASK

-136 IDSSSVKEVDGKEV
+136 VDSSSVKEVDGKEV

-173 AAWTVN
+173 AEWTVN
-179 NGKNSD
+179 NGKNPD

-241 KRNPH
+241 KMNPH

-263 ITFKRNSKWWGDV
+263 ITFKRNPKWWGDV

-329 DSKSIACLEVN
+329 DSKSITCLEVN
-340 TTRDVLSDI
+340 TTRDVLVDI
-349 EVRKAL
+349 EVRKAF

-459 AKDAGIKLELQNKA
+459 AKDAGMNITIDNKPS
-473 ASEFSSTLTGG
+473 SEFSKTLVGG
-484 EWDTILT
+484 QWDVFLFGWSSSSATYNNGGQL
-491 SWGFVV
+491 
-497 TAMWYGKMIFGSHS
+497 FGSTS
-511 VSNYTQWGTPELDA
+511 ESNFTHAGSKELDA
-525 EFDRINSIKDSADQ
+525 KFLAVTGIEDHAKQ
-539 LKAYNAAEKKALE
+539 MKAFNEAEKEALK
-552 SYCFIPLYAGPDV
+552 SYAFIPLYSGADV
-565 VVTKKGLANFG
+565 IVCKKGLANWG
-576 PALFQT
+576 PALLLDI
-582 VLPQDVGWEKT
+582 VAENVGWEKE
-593 AS
+593 

>member
-38 AGSATGASPQNGVP
+38 VGSATGASPQNGVP

-90 VGPDFNYFSVNGNTT
+90 VGPDFNYFSVNGSTV
-105 YMKWFWLCYNSA
+105 YIKWFWLCYNSA
-117 VVPFRCNATASK
+117 IVPFRCNATASK

-241 KRNPH
+241 KMNPH

-263 ITFKRNSKWWGDV
+263 ITFKRNPKWWGDV

-290 AQFNAFKN
+290 AEFNAFKN

-329 DSKSIACLEVN
+329 DSKSITCLEVN
-340 TTRDVLSDI
+340 TTRDVLVDI
-349 EVRKAL
+349 EVRRAL

-390 YEDNLPQDVSANIT
+390 YEDNLPQDVSANTT

-440 TAIGDSNVTKNRA
+440 TTIGDSNVTKNRA

-459 AKDAGIKLELQNKA
+459 AKDAGMNITIDNKP
-473 ASEFSSTLTGG
+473 SSDFSKTLVGG
-484 EWDTILT
+484 QWDVFLLGW
-491 SWGFVV
+491 SVSS
-497 TAMWYGKMIFGSHS
+497 AMYNNGGQLFGSTS
-511 VSNYTQWGTPELDA
+511 ESNFTHAGSKELDA
-525 EFDRINSIKDSADQ
+525 NFLAGTGIDDHDKQ
-539 LKAYNAAEKKALE
+539 MKAFNEAEKEALK
-552 SYCFIPLYAGPDV
+552 SYAFIPLYSGADV
-565 VVTKKGLANFG
+565 IVCKKGLANWG
-576 PALFQT
+576 PALLLDI
-582 VLPQDVGWEKT
+582 VAENVGWEKE
-593 AS
+593 

>member
-90 VGPDFNYFSVNGNTT
+90 VGPDFNYFSVNGSTV
-105 YMKWFWLCYNSA
+105 YIKWFWLCYNSA

-136 IDSSSVKEVDGKEV
+136 VDSSSVKEVDGKEV

-173 AAWTVN
+173 AEWTVN

-200 TKGDNDKQAIIT
+200 TKGDSDKQAIIT

-241 KRNPH
+241 KMNPH

-263 ITFKRNSKWWGDV
+263 ITFKRNPKWWGDV

-440 TAIGDSNVTKNRA
+440 TTIGDSNVTKNRA

-459 AKDAGIKLELQNKA
+459 AKDAGMNITIDNKP
-473 ASEFSSTLTGG
+473 SSDFSKTLVGG
-484 EWDTILT
+484 QWDVFLLGWSCSSATYNNGGQL
-491 SWGFVV
+491 
-497 TAMWYGKMIFGSHS
+497 FGSTS
-511 VSNYTQWGTPELDA
+511 ESNFTHAGSKELDA
-525 EFDRINSIKDSADQ
+525 KFLAVTGIEDHAKQ
-539 LKAYNAAEKKALE
+539 MKAFNEAEKEALK
-552 SYCFIPLYAGPDV
+552 SYAFIPLYSGADV
-565 VVTKKGLANFG
+565 IVCKKGLANWG
-576 PALFQT
+576 PALLLDIVT
-582 VLPQDVGWEKT
+582 ENVGWEKE
-593 AS
+593 

>member
-90 VGPDFNYFSVNGNTT
+90 VGPDFNYFSVNGSTV
-105 YMKWFWLCYNSA
+105 YIKWFWLCYNSA

-230 AATPEVFNNGW
+230 AATPEVFSNGW
-241 KRNPH
+241 KMNPH

-263 ITFKRNSKWWGDV
+263 ITFKRNPKWWGDV

-290 AQFNAFKN
+290 AEFNAFKN

-329 DSKSIACLEVN
+329 DSKSITCLEVN
-340 TTRDVLSDI
+340 TTRDVLVDI

-390 YEDNLPQDVSANIT
+390 YEDNLPQDVSANAT

-440 TAIGDSNVTKNRA
+440 TTIGDSNVTKNRA
-453 AAIQKM
+453 AATQKM
-459 AKDAGIKLELQNKA
+459 AKDAGMNITIDNKP
-473 ASEFSSTLTGG
+473 SSDFSKTLVGG
-484 EWDTILT
+484 QWDVFLLGWSVSSATYNNGGQL
-491 SWGFVV
+491 
-497 TAMWYGKMIFGSHS
+497 FGSTS
-511 VSNYTQWGTPELDA
+511 ESNFTHAGSKELDA
-525 EFDRINSIKDSADQ
+525 KFLAVTGIEDHAKQ
-539 LKAYNAAEKKALE
+539 MKAFNEAEKEALK
-552 SYCFIPLYAGPDV
+552 SYAFIPLYSGADV
-565 VVTKKGLANFG
+565 IVCKKGLANWG
-576 PALFQT
+576 PALLLDIVT
-582 VLPQDVGWEKT
+582 ENVGWEKE
-593 AS
+593 